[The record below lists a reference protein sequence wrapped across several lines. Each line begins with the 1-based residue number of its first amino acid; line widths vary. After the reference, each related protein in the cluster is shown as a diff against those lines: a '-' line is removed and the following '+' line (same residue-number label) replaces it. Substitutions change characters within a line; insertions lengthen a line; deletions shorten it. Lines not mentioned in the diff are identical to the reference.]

1 MSLTNLRAAVAF
13 ALVAGVYVTTGAAA
27 QEPNFLPQQ
36 HQVGDVRYR
45 SGGIGLDESLAL
57 REAAKSSPLT
67 LLFATRIEAE
77 NVYTSAARVT
87 IRDSKGKTV
96 LDIEPDGPLLLLDL
110 VPGNYTVEAAYR
122 EQVQTRKVAIEANKH
137 KQLVFVWKEQ
147 EAD

>member
-1 MSLTNLRAAVAF
+1 MLNIDGKVDRCLTPWKRSFARRPGRHDSVPAALGPGSSVHVRRRPRASSNWRTR
-13 ALVAGVYVTTGAAA
+13 LVRAGWDSA
-27 QEPNFLPQQ
+27 N
-36 HQVGDVRYR
+36 
-45 SGGIGLDESLAL
+45 
-57 REAAKSSPLT
+57 
-67 LLFATRIEAE
+67 
-77 NVYTSAARVT
+77 TSAARVT